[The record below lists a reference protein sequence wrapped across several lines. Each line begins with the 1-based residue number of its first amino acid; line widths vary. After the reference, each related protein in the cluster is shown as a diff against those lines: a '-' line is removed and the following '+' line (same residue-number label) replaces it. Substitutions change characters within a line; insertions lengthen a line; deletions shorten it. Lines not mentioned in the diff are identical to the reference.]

1 MYEALEG
8 QMSVT
13 PSMFS
18 SRSLFVMA
26 IARKLTFRLIASESS
41 TKTNSSP
48 P

>member
-1 MYEALEG
+1 MYEAFEG

-18 SRSLFVMA
+18 SWSLLVIA
-26 IARKLTFRLIASESS
+26 IARKLTLRLIASESS
-41 TKTNSSP
+41 TKTYSSP